1 MIGLVIVLQLAT
13 SVTAIASLYATVL
26 SLNLMQAN
34 NQLLEELE
42 NDNSFALINPPRQ
55 VEKV

>member
-1 MIGLVIVLQLAT
+1 
-13 SVTAIASLYATVL
+13 VL

-42 NDNSFALINPPRQ
+42 NDNSFALINPPCQ